1 MSIGS
6 QIKNLSKHSSIYFI
20 STFVQRALGFI
31 LMPVYTDSLYIAS
44 RSDYGNLNLI
54 YTFIAFMN
62 IVYLYGM
69 DSALIRYFFLGK
81 FKKENVYKTAF
92 IAVAGGGIFLSALLL
107 IFSKPVSELV
117 LSNGDL
123 SYLIK
128 LTAAILFFD
137 TLANLPYQIL
147 RAEEKSIIFSAVRVG
162 RFLTELILNIVFV
175 VYLRYGIVGILYA
188 NVIAAF
194 LNLLVLLPFQMKY
207 MKGAF
212 SGELLSTLLKFG
224 LPLIPNGIAYLTVEV
239 SDKYLMSKLL
249 GKDTLGLYSAN
260 YKFGSALL
268 LIIMAFRTAWQ
279 PFFLKVSKEANA
291 KQIYAAV
298 LKYFTLFGVIVV
310 IGVSYYVEYILKA
323 PLFFG
328 KPPLGKMYWDGL
340 VIIPIILSAYLF
352 YGLYVN
358 FTVGI
363 YICKKTQWMI
373 IFTGLAA
380 VVNVSSNFYL
390 MPHYGIMG
398 AAFAT
403 LLSYFVMAVSI
414 FIANRK
420 IYPVPYEHFKIIL
433 MLIYLFIMLWLDY
446 YFDLSFVWKTVLVIV
461 SPAFFIVSGILNLR
475 ELKRIK
481 ENILKKI

>member
-1 MSIGS
+1 MSVAD

-44 RSDYGNLNLI
+44 RSDYGNLNLV

-62 IVYLYGM
+62 VIYLYGM
-69 DSALIRYFFLGK
+69 DSALLRYFFLGK
-81 FKKENVYKTAF
+81 FKKEDVYKTAF
-92 IAVAGGGIFLSALLL
+92 SAVAVGALFLSAFLLF
-107 IFSKPVSELV
+107 FSASIGKIV
-117 LSNGDL
+117 LSNGNL
-123 SYLIK
+123 GFLIR

-147 RAEEKSIIFSAVRVG
+147 RAEEKSVIYSAVRVG
-162 RFLTELILNIVFV
+162 RFLTELVLNILFV
-175 VYLRYGIVGILYA
+175 VYLHYGIVGILYA

-194 LNLLVLLPFQMKY
+194 LNLLVLLPFQLKY
-207 MKGAF
+207 MKGVA
-212 SGELLSTLLKFG
+212 SGELLKTLLKFG

-249 GKDTLGLYSAN
+249 DKDTLGLYAAN
-260 YKFGSALL
+260 YKYGSALL

-291 KQIYAAV
+291 KRIYAAV
-298 LKYFTLFGVIVV
+298 LKYFTLFGVLVV

-328 KPPLGKMYWDGL
+328 KPMLGKMYWAGMR
-340 VIIPIILSAYLF
+340 VIPVILSAYLF

-363 YICKKTQWMI
+363 YIRKKTSLMI

-380 VVNVSSNFYL
+380 VVNVGGNLYL

-403 LLSYFVMAVSI
+403 LLSYFVMALSI
-414 FIANRK
+414 FIANHK
-420 IYPVPYEHFKIIL
+420 IYPVPYERFKILL

-446 YFDLSFVWKTVLVIV
+446 YLNLSFLWKTILVFV
-461 SPAFFIVSGILNLR
+461 SPLIFMATGIIKIE
-475 ELKRIK
+475 ELKRLK
-481 ENILKKI
+481 EFKK